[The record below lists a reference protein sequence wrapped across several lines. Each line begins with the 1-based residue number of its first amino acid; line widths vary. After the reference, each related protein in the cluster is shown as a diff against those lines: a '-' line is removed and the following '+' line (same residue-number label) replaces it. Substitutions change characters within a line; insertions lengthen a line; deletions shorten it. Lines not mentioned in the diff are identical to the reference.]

1 VYLGI
6 DASNHISRHKNLL
19 IEMEEITKIVSF
31 GDALIVEVKCKD
43 KIKKNSEEW
52 GNMNDRRCALYFRD
66 EEQYPKYW
74 SIDGEI
80 I

>member
-19 IEMEEITKIVSF
+19 IEMEEITRIVSF

-43 KIKKNSEEW
+43 KIKKIQKN
-52 GNMNDRRCALYFRD
+52 G
-66 EEQYPKYW
+66 
-74 SIDGEI
+74 GT
-80 I
+80 